1 MNILQQYSLSVGI
14 KPTNTWLKPSALP
27 IELIR
32 LNIIVSKIISI
43 SFINCYEANVA
54 TTTFTDTFGQWECK
68 LLNTSHCLIMIK
80 T

>member
-1 MNILQQYSLSVGI
+1 MGIEHTSINIL
-14 KPTNTWLKPSALP
+14 T
-27 IELIR
+27 
-32 LNIIVSKIISI
+32 
-43 SFINCYEANVA
+43 FITCYEANVA